1 MVLMQ
6 QVVPA
11 VVTELRAHQL
21 RAHLAEMT
29 KGDEAC
35 ISLVQR

>member
-1 MVLMQ
+1 MQ

-11 VVTELRAHQL
+11 VVAELRAHQL
-21 RAHLAEMT
+21 QARLAEMI

-35 ISLVQR
+35 ISLVQC